1 MFSYT
6 NAEFKNFY
14 GPYRAQADMLEFALK
29 EKVPVYN
36 FYGVSGDRSGHDGVY
51 EFKKSFQGY
60 MVDNMGAFI
69 LPINKFRYQFLQ
81 TIKKIIRRR

>member
-14 GPYRAQADMLEFALK
+14 GPYRIQADMLEFALK

-51 EFKKSFQGY
+51 EFKKGFQGY